1 MPLTSKPTE
10 TPSTTLTETLGK
22 SNAFWRVVPKLRWL
36 LLPYFFIVILCGFF
50 SIVIAGYGLAHGS
63 AASNAAFLGLVAGA
77 ILVAVIPP
85 LSFLLKSQ
93 AVWVRI
99 LQTIGMLIFAIT
111 LFIFSKIMFYLFIEP
126 AIWSQQFAAVTR
138 PITIQN
144 VVEAPILLNETPIG
158 LLVTVNVQLPKDVAL
173 DRYGAVV
180 LESLSSLVLSA
191 PELKGNNRMAPFA
204 DGLTASVTFNGKPID
219 DLPGMKAYRAQ
230 TYGWVPDGKTK
241 LPAGLYQV
249 SQNFWLSGLRRPN
262 LNDYSN
268 ANPTPCKIEAQD
280 QNPAYIEQY
289 EQHLKDTNNTPL
301 AVSISGRLS
310 LRDRNGYR
318 YFGRTAP
325 IKYRYN
331 HAEWTKI
338 LAALPLQT
346 CKALDEAKQA
356 KEAVK
361 AAIKKVED
369 DKTAYD
375 DGHLFYKENPL
386 YTEAC
391 AGNMDAINKRMQAEN
406 KIDGV
411 WVPRF
416 ALSDIMRE
424 CTIQKPQIA
433 IFKQLAPSLYTR
445 SKLGLANGENEYC
458 DVLSAL
464 HSYRNLPYLTALAE
478 LKLPLDCTQKEMWR
492 TGIGLLA
499 MGTQHSGYSNERE
512 GLVLAAANREDGP
525 AWVQLLADNNIDICK
540 PETLTDFSNPKT
552 PVKRPGRTLLDI
564 IVHHNNPAMI
574 QAVLDAGCSP
584 HSQVKIDNGS
594 AILNLDDTLPAS
606 VWWTFRRHRIESDD
620 KTSPIDN
627 SNRALIAKLDRALT
641 PKIAELTGSPAF
653 ASIFSANRRILEDSD
668 TDLLAAL
675 VKAGLKL
682 DYANSYGD
690 SWFYPGYGNGW
701 DEQDAKRYTAML
713 DKLSDAQLKRLIN
726 PVIAS
731 TGQPG
736 KHMRGLVKPEPGM
749 RANLFRDYLCARK
762 VMSCD

>member
-10 TPSTTLTETLGK
+10 TPSTTLTETLEK

-391 AGNMDAINKRMQAEN
+391 AGNIDAINKRMQAEE

-492 TGIGLLA
+492 TGIGPLA

-584 HSQVKIDNGS
+584 HSQVKMDNGS

-627 SNRALIAKLDRALT
+627 SNPALIAKLDRALT
-641 PKIAELTGSPAF
+641 PKIAELAGPPAF
-653 ASIFSANRRILEDSD
+653 ASIFVANRRILEDSD

-682 DYANSYGD
+682 DYANENGD
-690 SWFYPGYGNGW
+690 GWFNPAYGNNW
-701 DEQDAKRYTAML
+701 RPVEAKHYTAML

-736 KHMRGLVKPEPGM
+736 KHMRGLDKPEPGM

>member
-1 MPLTSKPTE
+1 
-10 TPSTTLTETLGK
+10 
-22 SNAFWRVVPKLRWL
+22 
-36 LLPYFFIVILCGFF
+36 
-50 SIVIAGYGLAHGS
+50 
-63 AASNAAFLGLVAGA
+63 
-77 ILVAVIPP
+77 
-85 LSFLLKSQ
+85 
-93 AVWVRI
+93 
-99 LQTIGMLIFAIT
+99 
-111 LFIFSKIMFYLFIEP
+111 
-126 AIWSQQFAAVTR
+126 
-138 PITIQN
+138 
-144 VVEAPILLNETPIG
+144 
-158 LLVTVNVQLPKDVAL
+158 
-173 DRYGAVV
+173 
-180 LESLSSLVLSA
+180 
-191 PELKGNNRMAPFA
+191 MAPFT
-204 DGLTASVTFNGKPID
+204 DGLTATVSFNGKPID
-219 DLPGMKAYRAQ
+219 DLAGMKAYLAQ
-230 TYGWVPDGKTK
+230 TYGRVPDGKTK

-249 SQNFWLSGLRRPN
+249 SQNFWLSGLRRPD
-262 LNDYSN
+262 LHDFSD
-268 ANPTPCKIEAQD
+268 AKPTPCKIEAPD
-280 QNPAYIEQY
+280 QNPAYIKQY
-289 EQHLKDTNNTPL
+289 EQHLNETNNTPL
-301 AVSISGRLS
+301 AVIIGGCLS

-331 HAEWTKI
+331 HAEWTKT

-356 KEAVK
+356 NETAKAVIQK
-361 AAIKKVED
+361 AKD
-369 DKTAYD
+369 DKTGYD

-391 AGNMDAINKRMQAEN
+391 AGNMDAINKRMQTEE

-464 HSYRNLPYLTALAE
+464 HSYRNLPYLTALAT

-492 TGIGLLA
+492 SGIGPLA
-499 MGTQHSGYSNERE
+499 MGTQHSGYSNERD

-540 PETLTDFSNPKT
+540 PETLNDFSNSST
-552 PVKRPGRTLLDI
+552 PIKRPGRTLLDI

-584 HSQVKIDNGS
+584 HSQVKMDNGS
-594 AILNLDDTLPAS
+594 AIFNLDDTLSAS
-606 VWWTFRRHRIESDD
+606 VWWTFRRHRIESDV

-627 SNRALIAKLDRALT
+627 SNPALIAKLDRELT
-641 PKIAELTGSPAF
+641 PKIAELAGTPEF
-653 ASIFSANRRILEDSD
+653 ASIFVANRRILEDSD

-682 DYANSYGD
+682 DYANTRGS
-690 SWFYPGYGNGW
+690 SWFYPANGNNW
-701 DEQDAKRYTAML
+701 RPVEAKHYTAML

-726 PVIAS
+726 PITSA
-731 TGQPG
+731 G
-736 KHMRGLVKPEPGM
+736 KLGEPMYGLKKPEFDTQAKP
-749 RANLFRDYLCARK
+749 FRDYVCKRK
-762 VMSCD
+762 AMICD